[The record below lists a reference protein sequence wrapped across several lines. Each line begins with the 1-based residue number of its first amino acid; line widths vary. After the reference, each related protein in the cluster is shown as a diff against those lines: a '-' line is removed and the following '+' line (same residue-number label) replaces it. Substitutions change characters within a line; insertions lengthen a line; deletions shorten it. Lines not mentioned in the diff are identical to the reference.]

1 MNKMNR
7 GEERLAWIDSNMR
20 SLQTLAGT
28 ITSTVAS
35 LEPTEIIQR
44 QIEEA
49 ARANLVAMQVVRVNR
64 DLIGSPARSLIVG
77 KRGTITAAAV
87 NEGAT
92 IALVNPTYTPA
103 TLTPTKFGVAVEITT
118 EAINAFQFDL
128 INDYLAEAGYAMA
141 KYLDTAIVVAME
153 AQNVWD
159 YAGATVTATTTG
171 VLAYDDV
178 VSAVSAVRGQNW
190 NPDTLV
196 INPAQE
202 QDLLK
207 DTKFINAA
215 AYGGREPLLNAE
227 IGKFAGLKVLVTSQ
241 VAAGSALVF
250 DSKRAVT
257 VALKRDM
264 TVKRDELPARDAIG
278 LYVTQ
283 MAAVAVINN
292 TAGAVITSC

>member
-1 MNKMNR
+1 VNKMNR

>member
-1 MNKMNR
+1 MANR

-20 SLQTLAGT
+20 ELQTLAGT
-28 ITSTVAS
+28 ITSSVAS
-35 LEPTEIIQR
+35 LEPTEVIAR

-49 ARANLVAMQVVRVNR
+49 ARANLVAMQAVRVNR
-64 DLIGSPARSLIVG
+64 DLVGSPARSLIVG
-77 KRGTITAAAV
+77 SRGTITAAAV

-92 IALVNPTYTPA
+92 ITLVNPSYSPA
-103 TLTPTKFGVAVEITT
+103 TITPTKFGVAVEITT

-141 KYLDTAIVVAME
+141 KYLDSLVCTAIQ

-159 YAGATVTATTTG
+159 YSGATVTATTSG

-178 VSAVSAVRGQNW
+178 ISAVAAVRGQNW
-190 NPDTLV
+190 SPDTII
-196 INPAQE
+196 INPAQQ

-215 AYGGREPLLNAE
+215 AYGGNGPLANGE

-241 VAAGSALVF
+241 IASGSAVVL
-250 DSKRAVT
+250 DSAHAAMVAV
-257 VALKRDM
+257 KRDM
-264 TVKRDELPARDAIG
+264 TVKRDELPAKDAIG
-278 LYVTQ
+278 LYVTE
-283 MAAVAVINN
+283 MAKAAVVNN
-292 TAGAVITSC
+292 TAAAVITSC